1 MLGVDENGLAGG
13 AFAALLRARRT
24 CSSASFRG
32 LSGVF
37 GRHSDGDNRAKITT
51 LIS

>member
-1 MLGVDENGLAGG
+1 LLGVDENRLAGG

-32 LSGVF
+32 LSSVF
-37 GRHSDGDNRAKITT
+37 RRHSDGDDGAEITT